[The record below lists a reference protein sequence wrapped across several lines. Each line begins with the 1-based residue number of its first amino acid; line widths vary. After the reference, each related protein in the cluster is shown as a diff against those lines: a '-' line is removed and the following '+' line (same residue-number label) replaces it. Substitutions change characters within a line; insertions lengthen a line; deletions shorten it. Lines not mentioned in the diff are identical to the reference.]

1 MDKLLGSTIGGC
13 CLDSCFAKDALV
25 EFATPRSKKRSS
37 KPTILT
43 MMLQVKQLYECYHS
57 FKTDGGKVVRLEDK
71 RASWSER
78 KNLKLWAAFVRL
90 CEKTHQKWN
99 FEYHDVDMVP
109 PVGPFD
115 CCLSRREFLL
125 RKRLVVTDG
134 DDVKVVK
141 NGYSADKRECRVAYT
156 DAPEKQQAGSI
167 HVCEHGHY
175 MDIYNKD
182 LLSLLNHKWV
192 KNRHKEDPR
201 GDRLL
206 LESVMLIV
214 QPFGLAFDDV
224 FVRRGGQVVPQSTNA
239 FSKFVLALWLA
250 KGLVKEE
257 LLPEEDVAVK
267 FRYVGKDPVQGRA
280 VMELMEAKVSKD
292 GVPKWRS
299 LSLEMLRR
307 GVIYGNIM
315 SDKKLRTR
323 EDHMERE
330 NFVQDYAIA
339 NKIGRMEKVEGVDKI
354 LEGLLQSE
362 TKVEA
367 VELLTDVLMSW
378 PVRQVLAKNLTQE
391 HPGLYKRRV
400 HGPDSDLGGSL
411 PVRIGTSDDAAV
423 IAMTRSK
430 QRNQQQFFCI
440 YCHDEGNGHLYT
452 ENPVTPGD
460 GGDESEELPGDVS
473 SDNEAPRRLSVRPKP
488 TSCENLELYGH
499 GSAAIQKVPCWLPVQ
514 VWRHLTDCAAYAQKE
529 KEYSNIQLHLPGKAQ
544 SILNWNVEKAKA
556 KPLWQE
562 SLQDIQSRAKTKGQ
576 ESLTKGRNLNRPKAA
591 KRQKR
596 KKNSAATKSKAKR
609 QKQSA
614 TPETRIRQN

>member
-330 NFVQDYAIA
+330 NYVEDYAIA
-339 NKIGRMEKVEGVDKI
+339 NTIGRIQKVEHAHVNSI
-354 LEGLLQSE
+354 VTALLQSKSKE
-362 TKVEA
+362 NA
-367 VELLTDVLMSW
+367 VDLLTNVLMNW

-400 HGPDSDLGGSL
+400 YGPDSDLGGSL
-411 PVRIGTSDDAAV
+411 PVRKGTNDDSAV
-423 IAMTRSK
+423 FCRSRRSRSRSK
-430 QRNQQQFFCI
+430 NQQTQYYCC
-440 YCHDEGNGHLYT
+440 YCHNEDNEGHHFT
-452 ENPVTPGD
+452 EGGLVTPGNESDDLLD
-460 GGDESEELPGDVS
+460 GASSEEEEGQS
-473 SDNEAPRRLSVRPKP
+473 APRGTRFKT
-488 TSCENLELYGH
+488 TSCDNLKLQVG
-499 GSAAIQKVPCWLPVQ
+499 GKASQVPCWLPVQ
-514 VWRHLTDCAAYAQKE
+514 VWRHLTECAAYNQKE
-529 KEYSNIQLHLPGKAQ
+529 REYNNILLHSSGKTQ

-556 KPLWQE
+556 KLEWQE
-562 SLQDIQSRAKTKGQ
+562 LLVKKPKTRKSSRQA
-576 ESLTKGRNLNRPKAA
+576 S
-591 KRQKR
+591 
-596 KKNSAATKSKAKR
+596 
-609 QKQSA
+609 
-614 TPETRIRQN
+614 